1 MTTATQAKLDSKSR
15 AKARPAAQPRPF
27 TNPYLGGLFLGVVL
41 FLAFYLT
48 GNGLGASG
56 GLNRMVVW
64 LIDLAAPQYADRVSY
79 LVQYAGGDKNA
90 LDNWIVLL
98 TVGIFLG
105 GLASGWRGRRIKWET
120 VRGPQ
125 ISDRQRWLFALLG
138 GVIAGFGARMARG
151 CTSGQGLSGGAT
163 LGGELGLPDGLFL
176 RRLCPGLRPAQ
187 ALAAGRGAALT
198 PSPRSIRFGG
208 AHGPLS
214 PGCHDWQNRNLSSL
228 RADRHGLWR
237 RPGNGGLW
245 PLD

>member
-105 GLASGWRGRRIKWET
+105 GLASGWRGRRIHWET

-125 ISDRQRWLFALLG
+125 ISDRQRWLLALFG

-163 LGGELGLPDGLFL
+163 LSVGSWAFLMAFFFGGY
-176 RRLCPGLRPAQ
+176 
-187 ALAAGRGAALT
+187 ALAYVLRKL
-198 PSPRSIRFGG
+198 
-208 AHGPLS
+208 
-214 PGCHDWQNRNLSSL
+214 WQP
-228 RADRHGLWR
+228 AEAPH
-237 RPGNGGLW
+237 
-245 PLD
+245 